1 MLDDLLKLLD
11 RTPVLEGRGLRLT
24 EDSPLMGAVPE
35 LDSMG
40 VVSLITAME
49 ERWGF
54 AIDDDEIDGQVF
66 ESVGSLRRFVQ
77 DKLDGQ

>member
-11 RTPVLEGRGLRLT
+11 RTLVLEGRGLRLT